1 MARVAAIAV
10 ALSLGLSACVFGGNA
25 VNDQKAMQVDLANQ
39 RKAAVFFMEMQGGI
53 ERIRF
58 TQGGDIPGLGA
69 SWRANAVVMIEGEEY
84 HAILGFNLG
93 SVAFDGAM
101 PIIPPD
107 EPPTPVSVVYSDG
120 SSEVI
125 E

>member
-1 MARVAAIAV
+1 M
-10 ALSLGLSACVFGGNA
+10 S
-25 VNDQKAMQVDLANQ
+25 DQKAAHVDLANQ

-58 TQGGDIPGLGA
+58 THDGGTPGLGA
-69 SWRANAVVMIEGEEY
+69 SWRANALVTVDGQEY

-107 EPPTPVSVVYSDG
+107 EPPAPVSVVYGDG
-120 SSEVI
+120 SSEVFG
-125 E
+125 